1 MSAAGVAAW
10 VTARAVAGTAAR
22 ATVGSAVRR
31 LPFLLILVAL
41 LGSDSAWAQPQLAPR
56 AFDSATAAQVFSA
69 ALAFIA
75 PRTIEAVTVP
85 QLTLWGLHGVT
96 ALDAALAVQLRDGAI
111 ALDLGGKVLFQR
123 GTPPLPSAEA
133 WGEAA
138 ADVFA
143 AAWDASPAL
152 RQAGSQGLVAS
163 FFDEVFNH
171 LDPYSRYVAPAAADQ
186 DRARR
191 SGEAGAGMTVAR
203 RGAAL
208 VVVDV
213 NADGPAGQAG
223 IAVGDRLLA
232 IDGQVLRGEGADAVM
247 RRLAGDD
254 GSVVTLAVRGRDGRT
269 RRLEVERAVT
279 PPETVFAQRSG
290 ETLVLR
296 ITGFS
301 ADTGQRVQRELD
313 AAFGPAAR
321 ARRPSGLM
329 LDLRGNRG
337 GLLRQAVEAAD
348 LLMSTGL
355 IVVTEGRNPNAG
367 HRWAATTGDVTGGV
381 PIVVLVDGRSASA
394 AEILAAA
401 LADNGR
407 AVVVGSSTLGK
418 GLVQTVGT
426 LPDGGELFVTWS
438 RVLAPRG
445 WPIQGL
451 GVLPQVCTSLP
462 GDAVAQQLDSL
473 DHGVSPLQGPLQRHR
488 AARVPVTP
496 AAILDQRNAC
506 PAGEPR
512 DADLQVARH
521 LLSHPAAYAA
531 ARLLPSQAQASQ

>member
-1 MSAAGVAAW
+1 MTGPGPTPGMGAAAALRR
-10 VTARAVAGTAAR
+10 VLLAA
-22 ATVGSAVRR
+22 
-31 LPFLLILVAL
+31 LVAL
-41 LGSDSAWAQPQLAPR
+41 ALGGPPAWAQPQPPGG
-56 AFDSATAAQVFSA
+56 FGTVGAASVFSA

-96 ALDAALAVQLRDGAI
+96 ALDAALTVQLRDGAI
-111 ALDLGGKVLFQR
+111 ALDVGGRAQFQR
-123 GTPPLPSAEA
+123 GAPPLPTADT
-133 WGEAA
+133 WGAAA

-152 RQAGSQGLVAS
+152 RQAGTQGLVAS

-171 LDPYSRYVAPAAADQ
+171 LDPYSRYVPPGAADQ

-208 VVVDV
+208 VVTNV

-223 IAVGDRLLA
+223 ITVGDRLVA
-232 IDGQVLRGEGADAVM
+232 IDGEALRNEGAEAAM
-247 RRLAGDD
+247 RLLAGDE
-254 GSVVTLAVRGRDGRT
+254 GTVVALTVRGRDGRT
-269 RRLEVERAVT
+269 RRVDVERAVT

-290 ETLVLR
+290 DALMVR
-296 ITGFS
+296 IAGFS
-301 ADTGQRVQRELD
+301 ADTGLRLEQELD
-313 AAFGPAAR
+313 VAFGSAVPP
-321 ARRPSGLM
+321 ARRPAGLV

-348 LLMSTGL
+348 LLMSSGL
-355 IVVTEGRNPNAG
+355 IVVTEGRNPNAD
-367 HRWAATTGDVTGGV
+367 HRWAASTSDVTGGV
-381 PIVVLVDGRSASA
+381 PVVVLVDGRSASA

-407 AVVVGSSTLGK
+407 AVTVGSSTLGK
-418 GLVQTVGT
+418 GLVQTVTT

-451 GVLPQVCTSLP
+451 GVLPQVCTSLGP
-462 GDAVAQQLDSL
+462 DALAQQLASL
-473 DHGVSPLQGPLQRHR
+473 DHGTLTLQAALERHL
-488 AARVPVTP
+488 AARVPVPP
-496 AAILDQRNAC
+496 AAIVDQRTAC

-512 DADLQVARH
+512 DADLLAARY
-521 LLSHPAAYAA
+521 LLAHPAAYAA
-531 ARLLPSQAQASQ
+531 ARLLPAQAQAAQ